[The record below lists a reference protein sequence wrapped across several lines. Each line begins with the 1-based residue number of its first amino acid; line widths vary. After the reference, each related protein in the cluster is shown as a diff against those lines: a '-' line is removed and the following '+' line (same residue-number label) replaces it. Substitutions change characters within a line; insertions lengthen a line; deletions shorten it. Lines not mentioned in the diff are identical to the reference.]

1 MKGSTLNSCRSKTRV
16 SLSSLQGGLH
26 VFGESTAPALFSL
39 SAPDIIRAAFGP
51 AALEGGGLIRKARRC
66 PPSGS
71 QTDESP

>member
-1 MKGSTLNSCRSKTRV
+1 MCSVK
-16 SLSSLQGGLH
+16 
-26 VFGESTAPALFSL
+26 ALPLPSFL